1 MRVGGGIIPHE
12 GRYMRILLDAKDLI
26 NIAEKG
32 RPVGGGFLPCPICRQ
47 SSSQFILDYRAFPDV
62 R

>member
-1 MRVGGGIIPHE
+1 
-12 GRYMRILLDAKDLI
+12 MRILLDAKDLI